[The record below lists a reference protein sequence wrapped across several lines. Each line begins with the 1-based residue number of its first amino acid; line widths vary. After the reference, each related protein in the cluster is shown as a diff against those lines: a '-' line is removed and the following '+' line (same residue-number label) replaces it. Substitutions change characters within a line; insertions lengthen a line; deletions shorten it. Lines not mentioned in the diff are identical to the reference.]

1 MSDTS
6 ESKEDRTK
14 SLWPFNWDGIGRRPP
29 DKKSPTVSPRNPA
42 LLPAAGKRIEEDI
55 RKQKQRKLR
64 SKFCNFRQKSS
75 KFRRGKERWSRGRIR
90 ERKKMGLEGE
100 RKRVRQMGILSGGD
114 AVGKSFGSAWSVPVA
129 RTSTYHIPTP
139 TPPIFAA

>member
-1 MSDTS
+1 M
-6 ESKEDRTK
+6 E
-14 SLWPFNWDGIGRRPP
+14 
-29 DKKSPTVSPRNPA
+29 
-42 LLPAAGKRIEEDI
+42 
-55 RKQKQRKLR
+55 
-64 SKFCNFRQKSS
+64 
-75 KFRRGKERWSRGRIR
+75 
-90 ERKKMGLEGE
+90 LEGE